1 MTKKVAANRLAT
13 ATLDTDLPN
22 ELVKM
27 HSPPWLPGISFW
39 TVQRSLRHWA
49 MVHDTYTASF
59 VVGPSP
65 AMRAKWHSR
74 GVERIVSPGC
84 LQLMNPGEAHRTT
97 AVSEPASFC
106 VVWWTTAVMD
116 EAARQLGAFGEV
128 NLKHAQL
135 EPSSLS
141 QPFARLCDA
150 IQSDAEALEIEH
162 WYVETTAHVLKSA
175 AERTPQRDGHGQ
187 RHPQV
192 RRAVEYAREHF
203 ASPVTLDDL
212 AKQAGLSKFH
222 LARCFRETTGYAP
235 HQYVKLLRLQ
245 SARRLLEAGVSVN
258 EAAAQTG
265 FTDPPHLARAFRVW
279 LGVPPSQWA
288 RASRIA
294 LSA

>member
-1 MTKKVAANRLAT
+1 MTKKVTVNHLAT
-13 ATLDTDLPN
+13 ATLDTDQPD
-22 ELVKM
+22 ESVQM
-27 HSPPWLPGISFW
+27 HSPLWLPGISFW

-59 VVGPSP
+59 VVGPNP
-65 AMRAKWHSR
+65 GARAKWHSR

-97 AVSEPASFC
+97 AVSEPTSFC
-106 VVWWTTAVMD
+106 VVWWTAAVMD
-116 EAARQLGAFGEV
+116 ETARELGAFGQV
-128 NLKHAQL
+128 NLKLAQL
-135 EPSSLS
+135 DHSSAAH
-141 QPFARLCDA
+141 PFSKLYQA
-150 IQSDAEALEIEH
+150 IQAGTDTLELEH
-162 WYVETTAHVLKSA
+162 WYVETTAQMLKCA
-175 AERTPQRDGHGQ
+175 AERTPLRRRHGQ
-187 RHPQV
+187 HHPNV
-192 RRAVEYAREHF
+192 RRAVEYVREHF
-203 ASPVTLDDL
+203 ADTVTLDEL

-222 LARCFRETTGYAP
+222 LARCFRDATGYAP

-245 SARRLLEAGVSVN
+245 TARRLLESGVSVN
-258 EAAAQTG
+258 EAALQAG